1 MALVPARA
9 AGETILVVED
19 DEDVRA
25 FTADVLGEFGYRVAA
40 AADGVTALAMLERL
54 SSVDLLFTDVEL
66 PNGINGR
73 QLAEKARQRRPGL
86 RVLFTHRL
94 CTFVVHRIVCENLPT
109 PESGHWPVA
118 RMRHAA
124 LDFSTDAIHSPLARI
139 VNGSV
144 RESLTRGGL

>member
-1 MALVPARA
+1 MFDTDRRVIVHEPHGLCSEDRIPYSTRA
-9 AGETILVVED
+9 A
-19 DEDVRA
+19 
-25 FTADVLGEFGYRVAA
+25 
-40 AADGVTALAMLERL
+40 
-54 SSVDLLFTDVEL
+54 S
-66 PNGINGR
+66 
-73 QLAEKARQRRPGL
+73 
-86 RVLFTHRL
+86 
-94 CTFVVHRIVCENLPT
+94 FVVHRIVCENLPT